1 MESRNDITT
10 LLFALM
16 SRTKLGTTS
25 KHPNTR
31 FGLCL
36 LDEPKYLC
44 LESNK
49 ENITANAY
57 YREADILQVYYCE
70 ADINTVG
77 CTTLCIICE
86 KLKMRTS

>member
-1 MESRNDITT
+1 MNNMNAHTMESRNDITT
-10 LLFALM
+10 LLFAVM
-16 SRTKLGTTS
+16 SRTNLGITS

-36 LDEPKYLC
+36 LDEPKCLC
-44 LESNK
+44 FESNK

-57 YREADILQVYYCE
+57 YCE
-70 ADINTVG
+70 ADIKPVG

-86 KLKMRTS
+86 KLKI